1 MDMEA
6 EWARV
11 VSAQSAARK
20 SLASEMGGRGT
31 CHRSVTPPPAGVRM
45 RSPQM
50 RRAGPIRAHG
60 RVRVGRMRWTAFFRL
75 CGRLCWLALPVAL
88 VGGPLGV
95 AGDARGDFVTVAAP
109 RLGASAVSHASWVWP
124 LGQPRQ
130 VARGFLAPATRYGA
144 GHRGI
149 DIRAS
154 PSEDIRAPSDG
165 VVSFAGS
172 VAGRP
177 VLSISHPGDL
187 ISSLEPVLATVSRGD
202 SVSAGMSIGSVAN
215 GGHCDGSCVHFGV
228 RLHGEY
234 VSPLLY
240 LAGVPRAVLLPL
252 GGPDG

>member
-1 MDMEA
+1 MGTRSQRAKRCSKEFSI
-6 EWARV
+6 RNGRPRN
-11 VSAQSAARK
+11 VSPLGDS
-20 SLASEMGGRGT
+20 STGRRSDAFATDAPSGT
-31 CHRSVTPPPAGVRM
+31 HSCTRQGQGS
-45 RSPQM
+45 
-50 RRAGPIRAHG
+50 
-60 RVRVGRMRWTAFFRL
+60 RMRWTAFFRL

-95 AGDARGDFVTVAAP
+95 AGDERGDFVTVAAP